1 MFVSLCKLHQ
11 QQKSVTSHSKKPVT
25 NPIKANYFL
34 AHVQVDLIDFC
45 NLPCKCQSK
54 HNWVLHVVDHFSKYS
69 WMLTLKNKQTEE
81 VAVTLTNL
89 FWLFGFPSILHSDNG
104 KEFKSKTMSE
114 LCRKHQIKQ
123 VHGASQTP
131 STQGLVKEIIAQSK
145 RTF

>member
-1 MFVSLCKLHQ
+1 MDVKLF
-11 QQKSVTSHSKKPVT
+11 
-25 NPIKANYFL
+25 A
-34 AHVQVDLIDFC
+34 
-45 NLPCKCQSK
+45 
-54 HNWVLHVVDHFSKYS
+54 
-69 WMLTLKNKQTEE
+69 LKNKQTEE

-104 KEFKSKTMSE
+104 KKFKSKTMSK